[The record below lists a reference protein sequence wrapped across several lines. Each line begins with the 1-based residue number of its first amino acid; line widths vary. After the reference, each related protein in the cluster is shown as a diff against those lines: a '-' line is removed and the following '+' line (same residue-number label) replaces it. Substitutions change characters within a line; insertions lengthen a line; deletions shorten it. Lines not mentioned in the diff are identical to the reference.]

1 MPDVKVPDVKMY
13 TTTWCGICVHTKR
26 YLNFKKVAIEEI
38 DIEEHPEFG
47 DMIERETGGYRIV
60 PTLEIGGKLMVNPSR
75 REIDEALAAASPEKP
90 AESPK
95 PEAARPKRRATRK
108 TPSATT
114 RRRTPS
120 S

>member
-1 MPDVKVPDVKMY
+1 MSDTNVADVKMY

-26 YLNFKKVAIEEI
+26 YLNFKKVTIEEI

-75 REIDEALAAASPEKP
+75 REIDEALAAASEEP
-90 AESPK
+90 AKAPK
-95 PEAARPKRRATRK
+95 PRTQRPAPSAPAKAPRRRK
-108 TPSATT
+108 TSA
-114 RRRTPS
+114 
-120 S
+120 